1 MAGTL
6 CPDNIGWWI
15 LIVCLGNALAAAG
28 ALVNVRVYPLALSIA
43 ADGVFYLWAELDA
56 PLAANPLLMYLP
68 IASIV
73 AAGAVVY
80 YLRHGSDGRSLTAV
94 ALADVLLNGFFCG
107 LDMNLIHI

>member
-15 LIVCLGNALAAAG
+15 LIVCLLNVLLAAG
-28 ALVNVRVYPLALSIA
+28 AVVNKKVYPLVWVIA

-68 IASIV
+68 MAAIV
-73 AAGAVVY
+73 VLGAVVY
-80 YLRHGSDGRSLTAV
+80 YALHGCNGKALIATV
-94 ALADVLLNGFFCG
+94 LADMLLNGFFCG